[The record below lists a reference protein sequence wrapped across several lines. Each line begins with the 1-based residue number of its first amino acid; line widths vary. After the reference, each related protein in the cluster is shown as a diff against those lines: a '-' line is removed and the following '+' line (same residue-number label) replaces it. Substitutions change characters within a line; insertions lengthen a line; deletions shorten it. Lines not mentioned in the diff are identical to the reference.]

1 MKRIFD
7 EYSTKFHSITIRE
20 QYLILLTGL
29 IGIVF
34 ILFTLLV
41 DGKLIQTERLE
52 KQVRQLQSN
61 QKSAQTTI
69 QILEQSLA
77 QDPNDAINKQISQY
91 EQRLTAVDN
100 ELLLLTSDL
109 INPIQ
114 MRYALIE
121 LLQTQ
126 KAVSLLSFEVLPA
139 QSMNLAS
146 QNANDSEG
154 NEASEQPL
162 TLYKH
167 GIKLTLK
174 GGYFALRDYL
184 TQLEQLE
191 WRFFWQEFDY
201 QLTQYPKSELTIEM
215 YSLSTKEEFI
225 GV

>member
-201 QLTQYPKSELTIEM
+201 QLTQYPQSELTIEM